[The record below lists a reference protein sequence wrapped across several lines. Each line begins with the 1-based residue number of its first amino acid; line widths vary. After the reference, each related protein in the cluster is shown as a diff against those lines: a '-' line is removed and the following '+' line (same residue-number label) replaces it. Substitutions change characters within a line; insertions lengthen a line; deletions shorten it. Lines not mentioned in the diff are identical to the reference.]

1 MNILDSMKR
10 SVMSSSIIYIVL
22 GLVMIII
29 PGVVNDF
36 FSTIIGVFFL
46 FTGVSQL
53 ASYSSKKSY
62 AAGASANLII
72 GLAMTIFGIY
82 IFLNPKFITSIIP
95 IIAGIIILVNAINK
109 VKQSIEYKTAK
120 YSKWW
125 INLISAVIV
134 GIFGFILIS
143 NPFSTVEWLIR
154 FLGFILLVDGLYN
167 MVIMNNCVRSIKK
180 VVKTIK

>member
-1 MNILDSMKR
+1 MDILNSMKR
-10 SVMSSSIIYIVL
+10 SVISNSIIYIIL
-22 GLVMIII
+22 GFIMMIV
-29 PGVVNDF
+29 PGFVNDF
-36 FSTIIGVFFL
+36 FSAIIGVFFL
-46 FTGVSQL
+46 FVGVSQL
-53 ASYSSKKSY
+53 ASYSNKKSY
-62 AAGASANLII
+62 ATGANINLIF

-95 IIAGIIILVNAINK
+95 VIAGIVILVNAINK
-109 VKQSIEYKTAK
+109 VKQSIEYRSAK
-120 YSKWW
+120 YNKWW

-154 FLGFILLVDGLYN
+154 FLGFVLFIDGLYN

>member
-1 MNILDSMKR
+1 MNILDSMKK

-120 YSKWW
+120 
-125 INLISAVIV
+125 
-134 GIFGFILIS
+134 
-143 NPFSTVEWLIR
+143 
-154 FLGFILLVDGLYN
+154 
-167 MVIMNNCVRSIKK
+167 
-180 VVKTIK
+180 